1 MLSIRVNEYQHEVIH
16 IVQNTFLWI
25 IYVTIT
31 VKRNIHFFFLITYFK
46 HNNYDTTNENN
57 QD

>member
-1 MLSIRVNEYQHEVIH
+1 MDLLCNNYGQEKY
-16 IVQNTFLWI
+16 T
-25 IYVTIT
+25 
-31 VKRNIHFFFLITYFK
+31 FFFLITYFK